1 MIGDFN
7 QMANDLDRQIAI
19 EQERA
24 GVSDT
29 NHYAYPTFAK
39 AAIQRRD
46 NLFASAADLDAKL
59 ASARETLAE
68 AFEELK
74 KIELLGGARRRADE
88 DRAGPRGRAQCRG
101 GHASPRCEL
110 TAKRL
115 NFVVELER
123 ALVKRAGDRPMP
135 SFDIVSKTDLA
146 EIDNALANMVR
157 EMSQRY
163 DFKGSQSRIERKE
176 AEITINADD
185 ELKLKQM
192 HELLQGHLARRKIEP
207 GVLDYKTVEKAAG
220 QAVRQKALIRQ
231 GIDRELAKR
240 IVKEVKDG
248 KFKVQVTVQGDELRV
263 SGKKRDDLQAVIQHV
278 KGLSVELPLQYVNFR
293 D

>member
-1 MIGDFN
+1 LATP
-7 QMANDLDRQIAI
+7 QAASL
-19 EQERA
+19 A
-24 GVSDT
+24 GL
-29 NHYAYPTFAK
+29 
-39 AAIQRRD
+39 AASGGWLSWRPAE
-46 NLFASAADLDAKL
+46 N
-59 ASARETLAE
+59 EGAE
-68 AFEELK
+68 A
-74 KIELLGGARRRADE
+74 
-88 DRAGPRGRAQCRG
+88 
-101 GHASPRCEL
+101 
-110 TAKRL
+110 
-115 NFVVELER
+115 V
-123 ALVKRAGDRPMP
+123 P

-146 EIDNALANMVR
+146 EIDNALANMTR

-185 ELKLKQM
+185 DLKLKQM

-207 GVLDYKTVEKAAG
+207 GVIDYKAVEKAAG

-248 KFKVQVTVQGDELRV
+248 KFKVQVTVQGDEVRV
-263 SGKKRDDLQAVIQHV
+263 TAKKRDDLQAVIQHV
-278 KGLSVELPLQYVNFR
+278 KGLSLEQPLQYVNFR

>member
-1 MIGDFN
+1 
-7 QMANDLDRQIAI
+7 
-19 EQERA
+19 
-24 GVSDT
+24 
-29 NHYAYPTFAK
+29 
-39 AAIQRRD
+39 
-46 NLFASAADLDAKL
+46 
-59 ASARETLAE
+59 
-68 AFEELK
+68 
-74 KIELLGGARRRADE
+74 
-88 DRAGPRGRAQCRG
+88 
-101 GHASPRCEL
+101 
-110 TAKRL
+110 
-115 NFVVELER
+115 
-123 ALVKRAGDRPMP
+123 MP

-176 AEITINADD
+176 QEITINADD

-220 QAVRQKALIRQ
+220 QAVLQKALIRQ
-231 GIDRELAKR
+231 GLDRELAKR